1 MTRGQRLAPLTP
13 AERRAH
19 EAAEAILEGS
29 GLRYQS
35 GQIPG
40 LARLLMAF
48 AEHEIRLSR
57 CEEASSADAVT
68 EEDTCR

>member
-19 EAAEAILEGS
+19 AAAETILEGS

-40 LARLLMAF
+40 LAHILMRF
-48 AEHEIRLSR
+48 AENEIRLSR
-57 CEEASSADAVT
+57 CNESSSADALL
-68 EEDTCR
+68 ELQP